1 MYLSTKYGG
10 QGSNGNGDINCY
22 VSSYLDTLGKGK
34 HTASIRHIKR
44 FSKSGI
50 LIYNSEAPKTA
61 SRKKEEEMKNNN
73 CTALCASLKLQ

>member
-22 VSSYLDTLGKGK
+22 VSSYLDTLRKGK

-50 LIYNSEAPKTA
+50 LIYNSEAPEMA
-61 SRKKEEEMKNNN
+61 SRKKGEGDEE
-73 CTALCASLKLQ
+73 